1 MKKQNLLPLATV
13 VALCMSATSITV
25 PLGALNFG
33 AQTVYA
39 GVVKRSASSK
49 AAGTTSA
56 ATTDASSDANTTKQE
71 TSIGTAAFSDGK
83 TYTEVDSNGQVVIR
97 RDLQDGASKYAIP
110 TYRGNLF
117 SSDFHRVSGGYIEDE
132 KIFNPLINDDGSRR
146 RMKEPKM
153 YPEEVYKSSD
163 WLLPNGVAKTPSYLG
178 AELEVETASFDDRS
192 TRYPIAPE
200 PDGAAHFSPTWLYHT
215 KTITEDHPWPAINPI
230 TNRPLWDTQPFWRSD
245 NSFDLYGYLKQF
257 TPEQKNSYAY
267 MYVDGG
273 TNGGKF
279 GRNKTRYGSLF
290 TLTHDHQIQ
299 FDHDPDAGA
308 VLYLE
313 VNLANSVVFDDDY
326 NGAYGGVRLSAGCK
340 LSDGT
345 RVDALGQARIKPGCQ
360 GQKIRITGTN
370 DAYINEAVLKGL
382 EIIMRS
388 YTEDHTLL
396 KGTEGSNPWREISI
410 PGADKENAK
419 VILFAERYE
428 VSN

>member
-49 AAGTTSA
+49 TAGTTSA

-83 TYTEVDSNGQVVIR
+83 TYTEVDSNGQVVTQ

-132 KIFNPLINDDGSRR
+132 KIVNPLINSDGSRR

-178 AELEVETASFDDRS
+178 AELEIETASFDDRIL
-192 TRYPIAPE
+192 YPIVPE
-200 PDGAAHFSPTWLYHT
+200 PDGSAHMSPGCIYQT

-230 TNRPLWDTQPFWRSD
+230 TNKPLWDTQPFWRSD

-267 MYVDGG
+267 MHADSE
-273 TNGGKF
+273 TATRKF
-279 GRNKTRYGSLF
+279 GKNKKMYGSGLY
-290 TLTHDHQIQ
+290 LIHDHQIQ
-299 FDHDPDAGA
+299 FDNDPDAGA
-308 VLYLE
+308 VLYLN
-313 VNLANSVVFDDDY
+313 VALSNSVWFDSDY
-326 NGAYGGVRLSAGCK
+326 KGGIDGGVRFNATCR

-345 RVDALGQARIKPGCQ
+345 RVTAHGQARIKPGYE

-370 DAYINEAVLKGL
+370 DAYINEAVLKSL
-382 EIIMRS
+382 EMIMRY
-388 YTEDHTLL
+388 YTEDHTLA
-396 KGTEGSNPWREISI
+396 KVAEGSDFWKEMPI
-410 PGADKENAK
+410 PGVDKENAK
-419 VILFAERYE
+419 VILFATRYE
-428 VSN
+428 E

>member
-49 AAGTTSA
+49 TAGTTSA

-83 TYTEVDSNGQVVIR
+83 TYTEVDSNGQVVIQ

-117 SSDFHRVSGGYIEDE
+117 SSDFRRVSGGYIEDE
-132 KIFNPLINDDGSRR
+132 KIINPLINSDGSRR

-178 AELEVETASFDDRS
+178 AELEIETASFDDR
-192 TRYPIAPE
+192 TKLYPMASE
-200 PDGAAHFSPTWLYHT
+200 PDGAAHGSPIWLYRT
-215 KTITEDHPWPAINPI
+215 KAITEDHPWPAINPI
-230 TNRPLWDTQPFWRSD
+230 TNKPLWDTQPFWRSD

-257 TPEQKNSYAY
+257 TPEQKNSKAS
-267 MYVDGG
+267 MDVDSG
-273 TNGGKF
+273 TYGGKF
-279 GRNKTRYGSLF
+279 GRNKTRYGSLI
-290 TLTHDHQIQ
+290 TLTHDHQSQ
-299 FDHDPDAGA
+299 FDFDPDNGA
-308 VLYLE
+308 VLYLT
-313 VNLANSVVFDDDY
+313 VDLANSVCFDDDY
-326 NGAYGGVRLSAGCK
+326 NGAYSGVSLSTGCK

-345 RVDALGQARIKPGCQ
+345 RVTVFGQARIKPGYQ

-382 EIIMRS
+382 EMIMRS

-396 KGTEGSNPWREISI
+396 KETEGSNNFWKEIPI
-410 PGADKENAK
+410 PGVDKENAK
-419 VILFAERYE
+419 VILFTELHE
-428 VSN
+428 E

>member
-49 AAGTTSA
+49 TAGTTSA

-83 TYTEVDSNGQVVIR
+83 TYTEVDSNGQVVIQ

-132 KIFNPLINDDGSRR
+132 KIVNPLINSDGSRR

-153 YPEEVYKSSD
+153 YPEEIYKSSD

-178 AELEVETASFDDRS
+178 AELEIETASFDDR
-192 TRYPIAPE
+192 THYPIVPE
-200 PDGAAHFSPTWLYHT
+200 PERSAHMSPGDIYFT
-215 KTITEDHPWPAINPI
+215 KTTSEDHPWPAINPI
-230 TNRPLWDTQPFWRSD
+230 TNKPLWDTQPFWRSD

-267 MYVDGG
+267 MYADPGYPAKRFG
-273 TNGGKF
+273 KKKMYGNGL
-279 GRNKTRYGSLF
+279 YLV
-290 TLTHDHQIQ
+290 HDHQIQ
-299 FDHDPDAGA
+299 FDNDPDAGA
-308 VLYLE
+308 VLYLN
-313 VNLANSVVFDDDY
+313 VDLANSVCFDSDFQ
-326 NGAYGGVRLSAGCK
+326 GSIGGGVRFNATCK

-345 RVDALGQARIKPGCQ
+345 RVAALGQARIKPGYQ

>member
-1 MKKQNLLPLATV
+1 MRKQNLLPLATV

-39 GVVKRSASSK
+39 GVVKRSTSSK
-49 AAGTTSA
+49 TAGTTSA
-56 ATTDASSDANTTKQE
+56 ATTDASSYANIAQQE

-83 TYTEVDSNGQVVIR
+83 TYTEVDSNGQVVTQ

-117 SSDFHRVSGGYIEDE
+117 SSDFRRVSGGYIEDE
-132 KIFNPLINDDGSRR
+132 KIVNPLINSDGSRR

-178 AELEVETASFDDRS
+178 AELEIETASFDDR
-192 TRYPIAPE
+192 THYPIVPE
-200 PDGAAHFSPTWLYHT
+200 PDGSAHMSPGCIYQT

-267 MYVDGG
+267 MHADSESA
-273 TNGGKF
+273 TRKF
-279 GRNKTRYGSLF
+279 GKNKKMYGSGLY
-290 TLTHDHQIQ
+290 LIHDHQIQ
-299 FDHDPDAGA
+299 FDNDPDAGA
-308 VLYLE
+308 VLYL
-313 VNLANSVVFDDDY
+313 NIALANSVWFDSDY
-326 NGAYGGVRLSAGCK
+326 KGGIDGGVMFNATCR

-345 RVDALGQARIKPGCQ
+345 SVTANGQARIKPGYE
-360 GQKIRITGTN
+360 GQKIRITGTS
-370 DAYINEAVLKGL
+370 DAYINETVLKGL
-382 EIIMRS
+382 EIIMRY
-388 YTEDHTLL
+388 YTEDHTLA
-396 KGTEGSNPWREISI
+396 KVTEGSDFWKEMPI
-410 PGADKENAK
+410 PGVDKENAK
-419 VILFAERYE
+419 VILFATRYE
-428 VSN
+428 E

>member
-49 AAGTTSA
+49 TAGTTSA

-83 TYTEVDSNGQVVIR
+83 TYTEVDSNGQVVIQ

-132 KIFNPLINDDGSRR
+132 KIVNTLINSDGSRR

-178 AELEVETASFDDRS
+178 AELEIETASFDDRIH
-192 TRYPIAPE
+192 YPVVPE
-200 PDGAAHFSPTWLYHT
+200 PDGSAHMSPGDIYFT
-215 KTITEDHPWPAINPI
+215 KTTSENHPWPAINPI
-230 TNRPLWDTQPFWRSD
+230 TNKPLWDTQPFWRSD

-267 MYVDGG
+267 MFADPGSPARRF
-273 TNGGKF
+273 GK
-279 GRNKTRYGSLF
+279 KKMYGSGLY
-290 TLTHDHQIQ
+290 LIHDHKIQ
-299 FDHDPDAGA
+299 FDNDPDAGA
-308 VLYLE
+308 VLYLDIA
-313 VNLANSVVFDDDY
+313 LANSVWFDNDKH
-326 NGAYGGVRLSAGCK
+326 GSAYGGVMFNATCR

-345 RVDALGQARIKPGCQ
+345 RVNANGQARIKPGYE

-370 DAYINEAVLKGL
+370 DAYINEAVLKSL
-382 EIIMRS
+382 EMIMRY
-388 YTEDHTLL
+388 YTEDHTLVKEL
-396 KGTEGSNPWREISI
+396 GEDTFWKEMPI
-410 PGADKENAK
+410 PGVDKENAE
-419 VILFAERYE
+419 VILFAERYK

>member
-13 VALCMSATSITV
+13 VVLCMSATSITV

-56 ATTDASSDANTTKQE
+56 ATTDASSDANTAKQE
-71 TSIGTAAFSDGK
+71 TSIGTAASSDGK
-83 TYTEVDSNGQVVIR
+83 TYTEVDSNGQVVIQ

-132 KIFNPLINDDGSRR
+132 KIVNPLINSDGSRR

-178 AELEVETASFDDRS
+178 AELEIETASFDDRIL
-192 TRYPIAPE
+192 YPIVPE
-200 PDGAAHFSPTWLYHT
+200 PDGSAHMSPGDIYFT
-215 KTITEDHPWPAINPI
+215 KTTSENHPWPAINPI
-230 TNRPLWDTQPFWRSD
+230 TNKPLWDTQPFWRSD

-267 MYVDGG
+267 MHADSETV
-273 TNGGKF
+273 TRKF
-279 GRNKTRYGSLF
+279 GKNKKMYGSGLC
-290 TLTHDHQIQ
+290 LIHDHQIQ
-299 FDHDPDAGA
+299 FDNDPDAGA
-308 VLYLE
+308 VLYLD
-313 VNLANSVVFDDDY
+313 VALSNSVWFDSDY
-326 NGAYGGVRLSAGCK
+326 KGGIDGGVRFNATCR

-345 RVDALGQARIKPGCQ
+345 SVTAHGQARIKPGYE

-370 DAYINEAVLKGL
+370 DAYINEAVLKSL
-382 EIIMRS
+382 EMIMRY
-388 YTEDHTLL
+388 YTEDHTLA
-396 KGTEGSNPWREISI
+396 KVTEGSDFWKEMPI
-410 PGADKENAK
+410 PGVDQENAK
-419 VILFAERYE
+419 VILFATRYE
-428 VSN
+428 E

>member
-56 ATTDASSDANTTKQE
+56 ATTDASSDANTAKQE
-71 TSIGTAAFSDGK
+71 PSIGTAASSDGK
-83 TYTEVDSNGQVVIR
+83 TYTEVDSNGQVVIQ

-117 SSDFHRVSGGYIEDE
+117 SSDYHRVSGGYIEDE
-132 KIFNPLINDDGSRR
+132 KIFDPLINNDGSRR

-163 WLLPNGVAKTPSYLG
+163 WLLPNGVAKTPNYLG
-178 AELEVETASFDDRS
+178 AELELETASFDDR
-192 TRYPIAPE
+192 TTQYPIVPE
-200 PDGAAHFSPTWLYHT
+200 PDGAAHGSPVWLYHT
-215 KTITEDHPWPAINPI
+215 KAITADHPWPAINPI

-267 MYVDGG
+267 MYVEGG
-273 TNGGKF
+273 SNGDKF
-279 GRNKTRYGSLF
+279 GRNKTMYGSSI

-299 FDHDPDAGA
+299 FDNDPDAGA
-308 VLYLE
+308 VLYLY
-313 VNLANSVVFDDDY
+313 VALANSACFDSEYHRGID
-326 NGAYGGVRLSAGCK
+326 GGVSFNATCK

-345 RVDALGQARIKPGCQ
+345 SVTANGQARIKPGYQ

-382 EIIMRS
+382 EIIMRY
-388 YTEDHTLL
+388 YTEDHTLA
-396 KGTEGSNPWREISI
+396 KVTEGSDFWKEIPI
-410 PGADKENAK
+410 PGVDQENAK
-419 VILFAERYE
+419 VILFATRYE
-428 VSN
+428 E

>member
-25 PLGALNFG
+25 PLGA
-33 AQTVYA
+33 QTAYA

-49 AAGTTSA
+49 TAGTTSA

-83 TYTEVDSNGQVVIR
+83 TYTEVDSNGQVVIQ

-132 KIFNPLINDDGSRR
+132 KIVNPLINSDGSRR

-178 AELEVETASFDDRS
+178 AELELETASFDDR
-192 TRYPIAPE
+192 TTQYPIVPE
-200 PDGAAHFSPTWLYHT
+200 PDGAAHGSPIWLYQT
-215 KTITEDHPWPAINPI
+215 KVITEDHPWPAINPI
-230 TNRPLWDTQPFWRSD
+230 TNKPLWDTQPFWRSD

-273 TNGGKF
+273 SSKF
-279 GRNKTRYGSLF
+279 GKNKTTYGSSI

-299 FDHDPDAGA
+299 FDNDPDAGA
-308 VLYLE
+308 VLYLY
-313 VNLANSVVFDDDY
+313 VNLANSVCFDSDY
-326 NGAYGGVRLSAGCK
+326 HGGIDRGVSFNATCK

-345 RVDALGQARIKPGCQ
+345 RVTANGQARIKPGYQ

-370 DAYINEAVLKGL
+370 DAYINEAVLKSL
-382 EIIMRS
+382 EMIMRY
-388 YTEDHTLL
+388 YTEDHTLA
-396 KGTEGSNPWREISI
+396 KVTEGSDFWKEMPI
-410 PGADKENAK
+410 PGVDKENAK

-428 VSN
+428 E

>member
-49 AAGTTSA
+49 TAGTTSA

-83 TYTEVDSNGQVVIR
+83 TYTEVDSNGQVVIQ

-132 KIFNPLINDDGSRR
+132 KIVNPLINSDGSRR
-146 RMKEPKM
+146 RMKEPKI

-178 AELEVETASFDDRS
+178 AELEIETASFDDRIL
-192 TRYPIAPE
+192 YPIVPE
-200 PDGAAHFSPTWLYHT
+200 PDGSAHMSPGCIYQT

-230 TNRPLWDTQPFWRSD
+230 TNKPLWDTQPFWRSD

-267 MYVDGG
+267 MHADSE
-273 TNGGKF
+273 TATRKF
-279 GRNKTRYGSLF
+279 GKNKKMYGSGLY
-290 TLTHDHQIQ
+290 LIHDHQIQ
-299 FDHDPDAGA
+299 FDNDPDAGA
-308 VLYLE
+308 VLYLD
-313 VNLANSVVFDDDY
+313 VALSNSVWFDSDY
-326 NGAYGGVRLSAGCK
+326 QGGIDGGVRFNATCR

-345 RVDALGQARIKPGCQ
+345 SVTAHGQARIKPGYE

-370 DAYINEAVLKGL
+370 DAYINEAVLKSL
-382 EIIMRS
+382 EMIMRY
-388 YTEDHTLL
+388 YTEDHTLA
-396 KGTEGSNPWREISI
+396 KVTEGSDFWKEMPI
-410 PGADKENAK
+410 PGVDQENAK
-419 VILFAERYE
+419 VILFATRYE
-428 VSN
+428 E

>member
-56 ATTDASSDANTTKQE
+56 ATTNASSDANTAQQE

-83 TYTEVDSNGQVVIR
+83 TYTEVDSNGQVVTQ

-132 KIFNPLINDDGSRR
+132 KIVNLLINSDGSRR

-163 WLLPNGVAKTPSYLG
+163 WLLPNDVAKTPSYLG
-178 AELEVETASFDDRS
+178 AELEIETASFDDRII
-192 TRYPIAPE
+192 YPIVPE
-200 PDGAAHFSPTWLYHT
+200 PDGSAHMQPLYLYHT
-215 KTITEDHPWPAINPI
+215 KVITEDHPWPAINPI
-230 TNRPLWDTQPFWRSD
+230 TNKPLWDTQPFWRSD

-267 MYVDGG
+267 MYADGG
-273 TNGGKF
+273 SSKF
-279 GRNKTRYGSLF
+279 GKNKTTYGSSIILI
-290 TLTHDHQIQ
+290 HDHQIQ
-299 FDHDPDAGA
+299 FDNDPDAGA
-308 VLYLE
+308 VLYLY
-313 VNLANSVVFDDDY
+313 VNLANSVCFDSDY
-326 NGAYGGVRLSAGCK
+326 HGSIDRGVSFNATCK

-345 RVDALGQARIKPGCQ
+345 RVTANGQARIKPGYQ

-382 EIIMRS
+382 EIIMRY
-388 YTEDHTLL
+388 YTEDHTLA
-396 KGTEGSNPWREISI
+396 KITEGSDFWKEMPI
-410 PGADKENAK
+410 PGVDQENAK
-419 VILFAERYE
+419 VILFAERYKE
-428 VSN
+428 

>member
-33 AQTVYA
+33 VQTVYA

-56 ATTDASSDANTTKQE
+56 ATTNASSDVNTTKQE
-71 TSIGTAAFSDGK
+71 TSIGTAASSDGK
-83 TYTEVDSNGQVVIR
+83 TYTEVDSNGQVVTQ

-132 KIFNPLINDDGSRR
+132 KIVNPLINSDGSRR

-178 AELEVETASFDDRS
+178 AELEIETASFDDR
-192 TRYPIAPE
+192 TLYPIVPE
-200 PDGAAHFSPTWLYHT
+200 PDGSAHMSPGRIYRT
-215 KTITEDHPWPAINPI
+215 KVTSVDHPWPAINPI
-230 TNRPLWDTQPFWRSD
+230 TNKPLWDTQPFWRSD

-267 MYVDGG
+267 MLADPGSA
-273 TNGGKF
+273 GGKF
-279 GRNKTRYGSLF
+279 GRNKTRYGSGI
-290 TLTHDHQIQ
+290 TLIHDHQIQ

-308 VLYLE
+308 VLYLD
-313 VNLANSVVFDDDY
+313 VSLANSVCFEDGY
-326 NGAYGGVRLSAGCK
+326 NGAYSGVMFNATCK

-345 RVDALGQARIKPGCQ
+345 RVTANGQARIKPGYE

-370 DAYINEAVLKGL
+370 DAYINEAVLKSL
-382 EIIMRS
+382 EMIMRY
-388 YTEDHTLL
+388 YTEDHTLKEL
-396 KGTEGSNPWREISI
+396 GEDTFWKEMPI
-410 PGADKENAK
+410 PGVDKENAK
-419 VILFAERYE
+419 VILFAERYK
-428 VSN
+428 VSD

>member
-25 PLGALNFG
+25 PCGALNFG

-83 TYTEVDSNGQVVIR
+83 TYTEVDSNGQVVIQ

-117 SSDFHRVSGGYIEDE
+117 SSDYHRVSGGYIEDE
-132 KIFNPLINDDGSRR
+132 KIVNPLINSDGSRR

-178 AELEVETASFDDRS
+178 AELLIETDSFDGRI
-192 TRYPIAPE
+192 TYYPVLPE
-200 PDGAAHFSPTWLYHT
+200 PDGSAHMSPGLIYYT
-215 KTITEDHPWPAINPI
+215 KVTSENHPWPAINPI

-257 TPEQKNSYAY
+257 TPEQKNSNAY
-267 MYVDGG
+267 MLADPGSA
-273 TNGGKF
+273 GGKF
-279 GRNKTRYGSLF
+279 GRNKKRYGGGI
-290 TLTHDHQIQ
+290 TLIQDHQSQ
-299 FDHDPDAGA
+299 FDHDPDNGA
-308 VLYLE
+308 VLYLD
-313 VNLANSVVFDDDY
+313 VDLANSVCFEDGY
-326 NGAYGGVRLSAGCK
+326 NGAYSGVSFNATCK

-345 RVDALGQARIKPGCQ
+345 RVTAHGQARIKPGYE

-370 DAYINEAVLKGL
+370 DAYINEAVLKSL
-382 EIIMRS
+382 EMIMRY
-388 YTEDHTLL
+388 YTEDHTLVKEL
-396 KGTEGSNPWREISI
+396 GEGTFWKEISI